1 MRFLALVF
9 LAVGCAAAQP
19 LGFGVKIGAPL
30 TDAIHLANG
39 QGSLTNSATRLTIG
53 PMAEVR
59 LPFGVG
65 VEADLLYK
73 RVDSAYT
80 GAGVSAGVKA
90 NTWEIPVLLKY
101 RFGFPIVK
109 PYIAVGPTF
118 RAFTNVEQLLS
129 TILAGPAPVPAP
141 HNAKNGAGLTFGG
154 GVEVRLLLI
163 RISPEVRY
171 TYWSSRAF
179 DATFLG
185 NALLHS
191 SQNQAEFLVGIS
203 F

>member
-1 MRFLALVF
+1 MRFLALLF
-9 LAVGCAAAQP
+9 LAAGCAAAQP

-30 TDAIHLANG
+30 TDAISLANG
-39 QGSLTNSATRLTIG
+39 QGTLANKWTRFTFG
-53 PMAEVR
+53 PMVEVR

-73 RVDSAYT
+73 RVDSSYS
-80 GAGVSAGVKA
+80 GSVVSAGVKA
-90 NTWEIPVLLKY
+90 NSWEIPVLLKY
-101 RFGFPIVK
+101 RFGFPVVK
-109 PYIAVGPTF
+109 PYIAAGPSFHT
-118 RAFTNVEQLLS
+118 FTNVDQFLS

-141 HNAKNGAGLTFGG
+141 KAAKNGMGLTLGG

-163 RISPEVRY
+163 RISPELRY
-171 TYWSSRAF
+171 TYWGSRAF

-185 NALLHS
+185 NELLHS
-191 SQNQAEFLVGIS
+191 SKNQAEFLVGIS